1 MSTQNNLNNRHE
13 FLIYT
18 AEGLNQGKELAQE
31 LHVDQSTVSR
41 DSYYIEHQTLAIA
54 QGSQNQTHYQTTS
67 NNKAPIISLLANNLA
82 NRLNKSAAILEI
94 TSNLPEVKNHA
105 YASSLNQTL
114 HGIAADVDIQKRK
127 VARDIL
133 SVDKDFGVIFFLMPN
148 GYMYMEEPYSRQLNL
163 TKSNFD
169 FRDYYKGAVTTH
181 MTYLAN
187 VVISASSGFPQAN
200 IAVPIYSTENNSS
213 SSNSSSSSRPSL
225 LGIWAGGINLAVFNK
240 LLQSL
245 NLTNNEHIVL
255 VDHAGQKIADSDKN
269 HALNSNQSFA
279 NFQSFKNA
287 VAGKAGSIVEVING
301 TKVLVSYHPVNA
313 IQTKWAVLDI
323 LRLWN

>member
-1 MSTQNNLNNRHE
+1 M
-13 FLIYT
+13 
-18 AEGLNQGKELAQE
+18 
-31 LHVDQSTVSR
+31 
-41 DSYYIEHQTLAIA
+41 TLAIA
-54 QGSQNQTHYQTTS
+54 QGSQNQTRYQTTS
-67 NNKAPIISLLANNLA
+67 NNKALIISLLANNLA
-82 NRLNKSAAILEI
+82 NQLNKSAAILEI
-94 TSNLPEVKNHA
+94 TSKLPEVKNHA

-133 SVDKDFGVIFFLMPN
+133 SADKDFGVIFFLMPN

-169 FRDYYKGAVTTH
+169 FRDYYKGAVSTH
-181 MTYLAN
+181 MTYLGN

-200 IAVPIYSTENNSS
+200 IAVPIYSTENN
-213 SSNSSSSSRPSL
+213 NSSSSSRPSL
-225 LGIWAGGINLAVFNK
+225 LGIWAGGLNIAVFNK

-255 VDHAGQKIADSDKN
+255 VDHYGQKIADSDKSQ
-269 HALNSNQSFA
+269 ALNSNQSFA

-313 IQTKWAVLDI
+313 IQTKWTILDI

>member
-1 MSTQNNLNNRHE
+1 
-13 FLIYT
+13 
-18 AEGLNQGKELAQE
+18 
-31 LHVDQSTVSR
+31 
-41 DSYYIEHQTLAIA
+41 
-54 QGSQNQTHYQTTS
+54 
-67 NNKAPIISLLANNLA
+67 
-82 NRLNKSAAILEI
+82 
-94 TSNLPEVKNHA
+94 
-105 YASSLNQTL
+105 
-114 HGIAADVDIQKRK
+114 
-127 VARDIL
+127 
-133 SVDKDFGVIFFLMPN
+133 MPN

-169 FRDYYKGAVTTH
+169 FRDYYKGAVSTH
-181 MTYLAN
+181 MTYLGN

-200 IAVPIYSTENNSS
+200 IAVPIYSTENS
-213 SSNSSSSSRPSL
+213 SSSSSRPSL
-225 LGIWAGGINLAVFNK
+225 LGIWAGGLNLAVFNK

-245 NLTNNEHIVL
+245 NLTSNEHIVL
-255 VDHAGQKIADSDKN
+255 VDHYGQKIADSDKN
-269 HALNSNQSFA
+269 QALNSNQSFA